1 MNCCQCQGIESV
13 FDRKVAAR
21 ELEDYRRNGPNK
33 TTRILIEALK
43 TGTIDGLSLLDIGG
57 GVGAIQHALLKAG
70 AGSAVNVDASTSYIR
85 VAKEEA
91 ERQGHAGSVTYHHGN
106 FVDLA
111 PQISPADIVTLDRV
125 ICCYHDMP
133 ALVDV
138 SATKARKFYGLVY
151 PRDTWWMKLAI
162 PILNVGLR
170 LRGNSFRV
178 FVHSTQAVDAILRRN
193 GLQRRFY
200 YRTIFWQVVVYARL

>member
-33 TTRILIEALK
+33 TTRILIDALK
-43 TGTIDGLSLLDIGG
+43 AGGIEDLSLLDIGG

-70 AGSAVNVDASTSYIR
+70 AGRAVNVDASTSYIR

-91 ERQGHAGSVTYHHGN
+91 ERQGHAEKVSYHHGN

-111 PQISPADIVTLDRV
+111 PHIPSAGIVTLDRV

-133 ALVDV
+133 ALVNA
-138 SATKARKFYGLVY
+138 SATKARNFYGLVY

-162 PILNVGLR
+162 PVLNFGLR
-170 LRGNSFRV
+170 LRRNSFRV
-178 FVHSTQAVDAILRRN
+178 FVHPTRAVDAIVHQN

-200 YRTIFWQVVVYARL
+200 HKTFIWQVVVYARP